1 MNTLYQFLFVFIT
14 AGFFIASNVI
24 TTYWAKTNNHLLW
37 IPIFISASI
46 GYILFGLLI
55 KQTNLSISTGLIDS
69 LLLIISIL
77 IGIFILKDVINIQQ
91 TVGLILACLAVILL
105 I

>member
-1 MNTLYQFLFVFIT
+1 MNTLYQFLFALIT

-24 TTYWAKTNNHLLW
+24 TAYWVKTNNNLLW
-37 IPIFISASI
+37 IAVFISASI
-46 GYILFGLLI
+46 GYIFFGSLI
-55 KQTNLSISTGLIDS
+55 KQTNLSISTGLVDT